1 MMFADKFYIYVA
13 SFPYLNTKQLKTMNK
28 DQQRLLQKLYEALDM
43 CKEQDLNHEKSL
55 LSMAAG
61 CIEDEIEEEPTEA
74 DITQELIEMEDQD
87 WYDTEEERLKKK
99 K

>member
-1 MMFADKFYIYVA
+1 
-13 SFPYLNTKQLKTMNK
+13 MNK
-28 DQQRLLQKLYEALDM
+28 DQQRLLQKLYDAMHM
-43 CKEQDLNHEKSL
+43 CIEQGLEHEWNL

-61 CIEDEIEEEPTEA
+61 CIEDGIEEEPTGA
-74 DITQELIEMEDQD
+74 DLTQELIEMEDQD